1 VAHQVDFESKY
12 RFVALRAKLVALDN
26 EQEIGLRLPMT
37 LKAPIPRMPP
47 AKIV

>member
-1 VAHQVDFESKY
+1 VAHRLHFDSKY
-12 RFVALRAKLVALDN
+12 RFVALRAKLVALGN

-37 LKAPIPRMPP
+37 LEAPIPRMPP